1 MEQSKIIDTLETYH
15 PCKNHSGAK
24 PSTHMLRQCSFTQR
38 LLKGNLLPP
47 PPGAGPQQLPLPP
60 PPPLPGARADN
71 AFPRPD
77 AAYVVFTSE
86 GDDKHAKRKHQAEVN
101 AVVPPV
107 PQYMHWSDRPVSG
120 TREDHPAVM
129 PTPGGYA
136 LVLDPTFVSEKRT
149 CRFSR
154 VLIDGGSSI
163 NILYR
168 DTMTKLGIE
177 AR

>member
-1 MEQSKIIDTLETYH
+1 M
-15 PCKNHSGAK
+15 HS
-24 PSTHMLRQCSFTQR
+24 
-38 LLKGNLLPP
+38 
-47 PPGAGPQQLPLPP
+47 
-60 PPPLPGARADN
+60 
-71 AFPRPD
+71 
-77 AAYVVFTSE
+77 
-86 GDDKHAKRKHQAEVN
+86 
-101 AVVPPV
+101 
-107 PQYMHWSDRPVSG
+107 SDRPVSW

-136 LVLDPTFVSEKRT
+136 LVLDPTLVSEKRT

-177 AR
+177 ARQLEPTQTVFHGIVSGLSYSPIGRVWLDVLFSSSSHFHREPI